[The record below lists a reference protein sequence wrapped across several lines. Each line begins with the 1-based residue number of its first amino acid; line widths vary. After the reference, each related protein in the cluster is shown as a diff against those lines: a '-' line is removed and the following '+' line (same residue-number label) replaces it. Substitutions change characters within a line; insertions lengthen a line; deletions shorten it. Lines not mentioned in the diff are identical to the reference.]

1 MENRIKWLD
10 IAKGI
15 GIISVFLGHSIFSDE
30 MWRIWIYSFHMPLFF
45 FLSGI
50 TYNETKYDNIKK
62 LLITKSKS
70 ILIPY
75 IILCMVEMLY
85 SFFSLL
91 YKSFC
96 GEKYTYFI
104 LTKKIAGILIGLRGT
119 EWYCAFWF
127 LLCIFVVYIFQYM
140 IINSTRKIKLYS
152 IKVGVFCFSVLFAI
166 GGIVYAR
173 LKLPYLPWAIDIA
186 LVAAFFTTLGWE
198 TKALFVN
205 RIDSKLMWLLATG
218 SIGFS
223 LLNYYCSGVS
233 IDMYSNRYG
242 YSVLFILS
250 AVFGISFII
259 AVAQRINGRWGGI
272 LEHIGK
278 NSLYYYG
285 MNVLTLKIVGI
296 LTFGLLNDTGSE
308 GAVLG
313 KCLVKVCL
321 AIGVSRIFLPA
332 FNRTRDFLLNIVEM
346 GKRSK

>member
-1 MENRIKWLD
+1 MRNHIKWLD
-10 IAKGI
+10 VAKGI
-15 GIISVFLGHSIFSDE
+15 GIISVFLGHTIFSDE

-50 TYNETKYDNIKK
+50 TYNETKYDKIKN
-62 LLITKSKS
+62 LLVAKSKS

-75 IILCMVEMLY
+75 IILCTIELID
-85 SFFSLL
+85 SLL
-91 YKSFC
+91 LLFYKTIC
-96 GEKYTYFI
+96 GENNTYFVLI
-104 LTKKIAGILIGLRGT
+104 KKITGIFVGLRGT

-127 LLCIFVVYIFQYM
+127 LLCIFVVYVFMYV
-140 IINSTRKIKLYS
+140 IINSARRIKFA
-152 IKVGVFCFSVLFAI
+152 VFCLSALLAI

-173 LKLPYLPWAIDIA
+173 VKLPYLPWAIDIA
-186 LVAAFFTTLGWE
+186 LVAVFFTTLGWE
-198 TKALFVN
+198 TKTLFVN
-205 RIDSKLMWLLATG
+205 RIDSKLMWLFAAG

-259 AVAQRINGRWGGI
+259 AVSQRINGRWGGI

-285 MNVLTLKIVGI
+285 VNVLTLKIVGI
-296 LTFGLLNDTGSE
+296 FTFGLLNDIGSE
-308 GAVLG
+308 GVVLG
-313 KCLVKVCL
+313 KCFVKVCL
-321 AIGVSRIFLPA
+321 AIGVSRIFLPG
-332 FNRTRDFLLNIVEM
+332 FNMARNFLLDIIKME
-346 GKRSK
+346 KK

>member
-1 MENRIKWLD
+1 MRERIQWLD

-62 LLITKSKS
+62 LFIAKSKS

-75 IILCMVEMLY
+75 IILCTVEMLY
-85 SFFSLL
+85 SLSLLL
-91 YKSFC
+91 YKTIC
-96 GEKYTYFI
+96 GEKGTYFVLI
-104 LTKKIAGILIGLRGT
+104 KKIVGIFIGLRGS

-127 LLCIFVVYIFQYM
+127 LLCIFVVYVFLYV
-140 IINSTRKIKLYS
+140 IIDSARRIKKI
-152 IKVGVFCFSVLFAI
+152 VFCLSVLLAI
-166 GGIVYAR
+166 VGIVYAR
-173 LKLPYLPWAIDIA
+173 LRLPYLPWAIDIA
-186 LVAAFFTTLGWE
+186 LVAVVFTALGWE
-198 TKALFVN
+198 TKMQFVN
-205 RIDSKLMWLLATG
+205 RIDSKLMLLFAVG

-223 LLNYYCSGVS
+223 LLNYYKSGVS

-250 AVFGISFII
+250 AVFGIFFII
-259 AVAQRINGRWGGI
+259 AVSQRINGRLGGL
-272 LEHIGK
+272 LENIGK

-285 MNVLTLKIVGI
+285 VNVLTLKIVGI
-296 LTFGLLNDTGSE
+296 FTFGLLNDIGSE
-308 GAVLG
+308 GVVLG

-321 AIGVSRIFLPA
+321 AIGVSRMFLPV
-332 FNRTRDFLLNIVEM
+332 FNRAKDFLLDVVEM
-346 GKRSK
+346 KKSTK

>member
-1 MENRIKWLD
+1 MGNRIKWLD

-15 GIISVFLGHSIFSDE
+15 GIVSVFLGHTLFKDE
-30 MWRIWIYSFHMPLFF
+30 IWRIWIYSFHMPLFF

-50 TYNETKYDNIKK
+50 TYNEIKYDKIKK
-62 LLITKSKS
+62 LLIVKSKS

-75 IILCMVEMLY
+75 IVLCAIELID
-85 SFFSLL
+85 SFLTLL

-96 GEKYTYFI
+96 GEKNTYFI
-104 LTKKIAGILIGLRGT
+104 LIKKIIGILIGLRGT

-127 LLCIFVVYIFQYM
+127 LLCIFVVYVFLYV
-140 IINSTRKIKLYS
+140 IIDSARRIKKI
-152 IKVGVFCFSVLFAI
+152 VFFLSVLLAI
-166 GGIVYAR
+166 VGIVYAR
-173 LKLPYLPWAIDIA
+173 LRLPYLPWAIDIA
-186 LVAAFFTTLGWE
+186 LVAVVFTALGWE
-198 TKALFVN
+198 TKMLFVN
-205 RIDSKLMWLLATG
+205 RIDSKSMLLFAVG

-223 LLNYYCSGVS
+223 LLNYYKSGVS

-242 YSVLFILS
+242 YGIFFVLS
-250 AVFGISFII
+250 AVSGISFII

-321 AIGVSRIFLPA
+321 AIGISRMFLPG
-332 FNRTRDFLLNIVEM
+332 FNMARNFLLDIIEKM
-346 GKRSK
+346 EKRSKIK